1 MSSATGVHV
10 EPTQYWFIVGF
21 LLAGGGFSVL
31 GAAMDWDFF
40 MESRKA
46 RLFVSIFGRNGAR
59 IVYGVIGAA
68 LAAGGAIMLL
78 VGPAALA

>member
-1 MSSATGVHV
+1 L
-10 EPTQYWFIVGF
+10 IVGF
-21 LLAGGGFSVL
+21 LLGGGGFSVL

-46 RLFVSIFGRNGAR
+46 RLFVGIFGRNGAR
-59 IVYGVIGAA
+59 IVYAVIGAA
-68 LAAGGAIMLL
+68 LALGGALMLL